1 VETVNTNESF
11 IKAYDEFSDAIFRH
25 CFFKLSNKEQAKDA
39 VQDVF
44 MKTWDYISRKG
55 EVENIKAFLYHV
67 ANNLIIDQYRKR
79 KFDSS
84 IEEMKEIGFEIVS
97 NDHKDTF
104 NFSEVR
110 NILEIIEKLEPIYK
124 DVLIFR
130 YVDDLSP
137 KEIAEILNESENVVS
152 VRLNRGIK
160 KVQEFF
166 NK

>member
-1 VETVNTNESF
+1 METVDTNESF
-11 IKAYDEFSDAIFRH
+11 IKAYDEYSDAIFRH
-25 CFFKLSNKEQAKDA
+25 CFFKLSNREQAKDA

-55 EVENIKAFLYHV
+55 EVQNIKAFLYHV

-84 IEEMKEIGFEIVS
+84 VEEMKEIGIDIVS
-97 NDHKDTF
+97 NDHKDSF
-104 NFSEVR
+104 NFSEIR

-137 KEIAEILNESENVVS
+137 KEISEILNESENVIS

>member
-1 VETVNTNESF
+1 METVNTNESF

-25 CFFKLSNKEQAKDA
+25 CFFKLSNREQAKDT

-44 MKTWDYISRKG
+44 MKTWEYVSQKG
-55 EVENIKAFLYHV
+55 EVRNIKAFLYHV

-79 KFDSS
+79 KFNSS

-104 NFSEVR
+104 NFSEVK

>member
-1 VETVNTNESF
+1 MENVKTNESF
-11 IKAYDEFSDAIFRH
+11 IKAYDQFSDAIFRH
-25 CFFKLSNKEQAKDA
+25 CFFKLSNREQAKDA

-44 MKTWDYISRKG
+44 MKTWEYISQKG
-55 EVENIKAFLYHV
+55 EIRNIKAFLYHV

-79 KFDSS
+79 KFNFS
-84 IEEMKEIGFEIVS
+84 IEEMKEVGIEIVS
-97 NDHKDTF
+97 NSHKDSY
-104 NFSEVR
+104 NFSEVK

-166 NK
+166 KE

>member
-1 VETVNTNESF
+1 METVNTNESF

-25 CFFKLSNKEQAKDA
+25 CFFKLSNREQAKDA
-39 VQDVF
+39 MQDIF
-44 MKTWDYISRKG
+44 MKTWEYVSKKG
-55 EVENIKAFLYHV
+55 EIRNIKAFLYHV

-79 KFDSS
+79 KYDSS
-84 IEEMKEIGFEIVS
+84 IEEMKETGFEIVS
-97 NDHKDTF
+97 NDHKNIF

-137 KEIAEILNESENVVS
+137 KEIAEILNESENVIS